1 MRETEQERERTTEN
15 ATVRDFDVPEEA
27 SRRFEDAS
35 KVPEGTPPSHVYAR
49 EAARML
55 GVGQCA
61 ARNLVGRG
69 QLEAKREGEGAAR
82 CLVISLASVERLHS
96 KRQTPSVGTRV

>member
-1 MRETEQERERTTEN
+1 MRESEQERGQTTEN
-15 ATVRDFDVPEEA
+15 ATVRDSDVPEEA
-27 SRRFEDAS
+27 SRRFEDTS
-35 KVPEGTPPSHVYAR
+35 KIPEGTPPSHVDTR

-55 GVGQCA
+55 GVSQRA
-61 ARNLVGRG
+61 VRNLVGQG

-96 KRQTPSVGTRV
+96 ERQTPSVGTRV